1 MFRYGITIF
10 ISAFLLF
17 QVQPLFGRLIL
28 PWFGGSSATWTTC
41 LLCFQ
46 ALLLAGY
53 SYAHFSV
60 TRLTPRQQRN
70 VHVGLLVLG
79 LIFLPII
86 PSEAWQP
93 TGLESPAL
101 RILGVLV
108 FTVGVPYLIL
118 STTTPLMQAWFV
130 REMPGVSP
138 YRFYALSNLGSLLG
152 LLSYPFVVEPS
163 LTLRVQAYLWS
174 TLFVVFA
181 GLASWCAWRAAA
193 RSVAPA
199 RETEA
204 AVSPP
209 VEPPALFDRA
219 LWLVLPMCGSVML
232 LATTNEMSQDVAAVP
247 FLWVLPLSLYL
258 VSFTITFDSPRW
270 YWRPLWAV
278 LLPICV
284 AGAFMAMK
292 LGVDLPLRLQVGVY
306 CAAVLACCMVLHGE
320 LARLKPHHEW
330 LTEFFLTISA
340 GGALG
345 SAIVTLVAPRLLNAF
360 YEFPIALMASCFLFA
375 LVLYRQVHRETP
387 TSLARVHVLI
397 LVLLA
402 IAGVAL
408 LRRFGATYLVA
419 FNDYGRETFA
429 PRVESIE
436 WLSGT
441 VKQRIVSSVDQTWQ
455 MAGFALMC
463 VLLPIMVW
471 RRKRG
476 APTDWIS
483 VTAAATVALV
493 SGMIGA
499 HMVIAAEPADAVSS
513 SRNFFGI
520 LRVSESA
527 AEDPR
532 TRTLTN
538 GHITHGV
545 QRLDDAGRRRPT
557 TYYSEESGV
566 GVAINTL
573 RRLKGD
579 GKAGM
584 RIGVVGL
591 GAGTLAAYGIDGDV
605 IRFYEINAD
614 VLRLNRQHFTFLKD
628 TPARVDVSLG
638 DARIIMERERTGQHP
653 QQFDVIA
660 VDAFSGDAVPL
671 HLLTRE
677 AFATYFY
684 HLAPDGVLAMHV
696 SNRYL
701 NLASLVHDLAEDSG
715 RPAIRIQN
723 VQDLEQT
730 IYASTWVLVTSN
742 KAFLTDQ
749 LVQDHTTLW
758 EESPGRP
765 KLVFTDDYANIFRIL
780 RRPENPDDE

>member
-1 MFRYGITIF
+1 MFRYGVTIF

-46 ALLLAGY
+46 ALLLGGY
-53 SYAHFSV
+53 SYAHLSV
-60 TRLTPRQQRN
+60 SRLTPRQQRN
-70 VHVGLLVLG
+70 AQMALLVLG
-79 LIFLPII
+79 LLFLPII
-86 PSEAWQP
+86 PSEAWKP

-101 RILGVLV
+101 RILGVLA
-108 FTVGVPYLIL
+108 FTVGLPYLIL

-152 LLSYPFVVEPS
+152 LLSYPFVVEPN

-174 TLFVVFA
+174 SLFVVFVA
-181 GLASWCAWRAAA
+181 LAAWCAWRAAA
-193 RSVAPA
+193 VAAAPA
-199 RETEA
+199 SEQTA
-204 AVSPP
+204 ADTAPAVPP
-209 VEPPALFDRA
+209 GLFDRA

-258 VSFTITFDSPRW
+258 LSFTITFDSPRW

-278 LLPICV
+278 LMPICV

-292 LGVDLPLRLQVGVY
+292 LGIDLPLRWQVAVY
-306 CAAVLACCMVLHGE
+306 CAAILACCMVLHGE

-345 SAIVTLVAPRLLNAF
+345 SAIVTLVAPRLLDAF
-360 YEFPIALMASCFLFA
+360 YEFPVALMTSCFLLA
-375 LVLYRQVHRETP
+375 LVLYRQVHREAP
-387 TSLARVHVLI
+387 AGLARAHVLF
-397 LVLLA
+397 LVLLVV
-402 IAGVAL
+402 AGVEL
-408 LRRFGATYLVA
+408 LQRFDTTYLLA
-419 FNDYGRETFA
+419 FNDYGREKLGA
-429 PRVESIE
+429 RLESVA
-436 WLSGT
+436 WLPGT
-441 VKQRIVSSVDQTWQ
+441 LKSSLVSTVHQTWQ
-455 MAGFALMC
+455 MAGFGLMC
-463 VLLPIMVW
+463 LLLPVMVW
-471 RRKRG
+471 RKRRG
-476 APTDWIS
+476 ARTDWLTI
-483 VTAAATVALV
+483 TAAAAVALA

-499 HMVIAAEPADAVSS
+499 HMVIAAEPSDALSS
-513 SRNFFGI
+513 TRNFFGI
-520 LRVSESA
+520 LRVSENA
-527 AEDPR
+527 DDERR

-545 QRLDDAGRRRPT
+545 QRMDDEGRRRPT
-557 TYYSEESGV
+557 TYYAEESGV
-566 GVAINTL
+566 GVSINTL
-573 RRLKGD
+573 RRLKRD
-579 GKAGM
+579 GQGGL

-591 GAGTLAAYGIDGDV
+591 GAGTVAAYGIEGDAV
-605 IRFYEINAD
+605 RFYEINAD
-614 VLRLNRQHFTFLKD
+614 VVRLNRQHFTFLKD
-628 TPARVDVSLG
+628 SLARVDVTLG
-638 DARIIMERERTGQHP
+638 DARIIMERERAAQSP
-653 QQFDVIA
+653 QQFDVLA

-677 AFATYFY
+677 AFGTYFY

-701 NLASLVHDLAEDSG
+701 NLAALVHDLAEAVG
-715 RPAIRIQN
+715 RPAIKIQN
-723 VQDLEQT
+723 VEDHERT

-742 KAFLTDQ
+742 KAFLEDEA
-749 LVQDHTTLW
+749 VKDHTTLW
-758 EESPGRP
+758 EEDAGRA

-780 RRPENPDDE
+780 RRPDSPYAE

>member
-10 ISAFLLF
+10 VSAFLLF
-17 QVQPLFGRLIL
+17 QVQPLFGRFIL
-28 PWFGGSSATWTTC
+28 PWFGGSPATWATC

-53 SYAHFSV
+53 SYAHVSV
-60 TRLTPRQQRN
+60 SRLTPQQQRN
-70 VHVGLLVLG
+70 VHLALLLLGLL
-79 LIFLPII
+79 FLPIV
-86 PSEAWQP
+86 PSETWKP

-101 RILGVLV
+101 RILGVLAS
-108 FTVGVPYLIL
+108 TVGVPYLIL
-118 STTTPLMQAWFV
+118 STTTPLLQAWFA
-130 REMPGVSP
+130 REMPAASP

-152 LLSYPFVVEPS
+152 LLSYPFVVEPN

-174 TLFVVFA
+174 SSFVVFA
-181 GLASWCAWRAAA
+181 ALAGWCAWKAGAVMVVAAPE
-193 RSVAPA
+193 PA
-199 RETEA
+199 EA
-204 AVSPP
+204 TATA
-209 VEPPALFDRA
+209 PPALFDRS
-219 LWLVLPMCGSVML
+219 LWLLLPMCGSVML

-247 FLWVLPLSLYL
+247 FLWVIPLSLYL
-258 VSFTITFDSPRW
+258 LSFTITFDSPRW

-278 LLPICV
+278 LMPICV

-292 LGVDLPLRLQVGVY
+292 LGIELPLRMQVAVY

-320 LARLKPHHEW
+320 LARLKPHHER

-345 SAIVTLVAPRLLNAF
+345 AALVTLVAPRVLNGF
-360 YEFPIALMASCFLFA
+360 YEFPVALMTSCFLLA
-375 LVLYRQVHRETP
+375 LVLYRQVHREAAV
-387 TSLARVHVLI
+387 SGARRHVLI
-397 LVLLA
+397 FVLLV
-402 IAGVAL
+402 IAGIAL
-408 LRRFGATYLVA
+408 LQRFGTTYLQA
-419 FNDYGRETFA
+419 FNDYGRDTLGA
-429 PRVESIE
+429 RVESIG

-441 VKQRIVSSVDQTWQ
+441 VKERIVSTVDQTWQ
-455 MAGFALMC
+455 IAGFALMALLLC
-463 VLLPIMVW
+463 VMI
-471 RRKRG
+471 RRRQRG
-476 APTDWIS
+476 PRTDSITI
-483 VTAAATVALV
+483 TAAATVALV

-499 HMVIAAEPADAVSS
+499 HMVTASESTDTVGS
-513 SRNFFGI
+513 SRNFFGV

-527 AEDPR
+527 EEEPR

-545 QRLDDAGRRRPT
+545 QRLDDEGRRRPT

-566 GVAINTL
+566 GVAIDAL
-573 RRLKGD
+573 RRLKRAGD
-579 GKAGM
+579 AGL

-591 GAGTLAAYGIDGDV
+591 GAGTLAAYGKEGDA

-628 TPARVDVSLG
+628 TPAQVDVTLG
-638 DARIIMERERTGQHP
+638 DARIIMERERASRSP

-684 HLAPDGVLAMHV
+684 HLAADGVLAMHV

-715 RPAIRIQN
+715 KAAIKIQN
-723 VQDLEQT
+723 VQDLERT
-730 IYASTWVLVTSN
+730 VYASTWVLVTSS
-742 KAFLTDQ
+742 KLFLDDE
-749 LVQDHTTLW
+749 LVKDHTTEW
-758 EESPGRP
+758 EEQPGRP
-765 KLVFTDDYANIFRIL
+765 KLIFTDDYSNIFRIL
-780 RRPENPDDE
+780 RRPERSDDE